1 MRLISIAVKNG
12 IDNSLSTARAV
23 AHVVHEVSAVDSFE
37 YIFVVVVVV
46 AAAVAHVVH
55 EVSAVDSFE
64 YIFVVVV
71 AAAVYVNG
79 HGVVISG
86 QGVEAGVSRSIS
98 HAILRSSNTLS
109 CWK

>member
-23 AHVVHEVSAVDSFE
+23 AHVVHGVSAVDSFE
-37 YIFVVVVVV
+37 YIVVVVVV

-109 CWK
+109 C